1 MSNKE
6 FVVRNGLV
14 VTANANITNPTL
26 LVAGQNVLASIISAN
41 NYAGYMANSSNAY
54 TYTSTNA
61 ANNYAGAMANSA
73 NAYAA
78 SLTPDLSPAF
88 NKANAAYTVA
98 NSSYD
103 TTNVA
108 FGLTNT
114 TYAAVNSA
122 FGVINASFGST
133 NTVGGYANT
142 VGGIANA
149 AFIVANAAY
158 GNANAISVAANNWAN
173 TVGASGNVYVNTA
186 TQSANNYA
194 GAMANASN
202 GYAVSVGAS
211 GNNYAGI
218 MANSSNGYAYTIG
231 ISGNAYANFVGAA
244 ANAYSGSIGVNANAY
259 ANTVAIASN
268 NYTNVA
274 VAAVNAYVNLST
286 SASNTWANTVGVSG
300 NAYVNVSTSAANNY
314 AGAMANAVNAYTEA
328 SYATIGAYQVSNAAF
343 GVANAGYVS
352 GNANYTLTNAVFGI
366 VNTVYGI
373 SNVAA
378 STSANTTYDLQMRG
392 FVRQSDT
399 SISLGGYQ
407 NNTFTLAN
415 TNNGWAYYM
424 NGQRYVCYGA
434 RTANLAISAPAA
446 NGNYWVSINNDT
458 NGTLTVSTTAWNMND
473 PTTVPVAFIQ
483 YNSYTSPMFHLDDK
497 RFLSSST
504 TTLDYYLHT
513 VLGTRATTVGAL
525 SGYTVGGTSNANNLI
540 SVSTTILQE
549 ESLTKTQSAL
559 NVTGVA
565 SNNYITYYRLSSGPD
580 VWTWGFSDMPYY
592 HDGGIIQWDNNGTL
606 TAGKNNNYYNS
617 YLLFT
622 TYQGAGRFIF
632 VNGRG
637 EFGSSSAAQLEDIT
651 TWDWS
656 SLQGVE
662 YVFAYQFTWFAK
674 NSFNT
679 SGKAQLAVAP
689 RALNIT
695 TAPSASVPTN
705 PAHNSLAGIQGGL
718 PNTEF
723 FHLTAS
729 EYGTL
734 QANIGVAA
742 FNLVNTVFGGA
753 NALGAQDNVAFNVT
767 NAAFGVAN
775 AAYNNANVGLAASNA
790 YSNTVGISGNA
801 YVNLSTTSANAYAI
815 TIGASGNAY
824 ANFVG
829 TAGNAYVNFATI
841 AANGYSNTI
850 AIAANNYTNASTTS
864 ANNYAGAMANA
875 ANGYT
880 ATSAGSANNFA
891 GSMANSSN
899 SLANQVAVYANSY
912 ANTIAVAANNYAGVM
927 ANSSNG
933 YAVSVGAA
941 ANDIAQVGVTSA
953 NNYAGAM
960 ANSANGYAGA
970 MANAANAV
978 AATKVASVTGTSGQ
992 IFSSGGTT
1000 PTINLIST
1008 GVTAATYGGST
1019 SIPVITVDAYG
1030 RLTSAANV
1038 AVSPGMDYPYVNNSV
1053 AAANNYAGVMA
1064 NSANGYAST
1073 KLSNTSGTVFNGNL
1087 IHTGYITANNGLY
1100 SGNNFTGSFTDGIVV
1115 DYVTGNGRISVG
1127 TSDGLQFF
1135 AGGVGTNIL
1144 MSLTPSGYIG
1154 LGTANPA
1161 YPVQI
1166 ITGSATSTTLAGAI
1180 FDAEGTSNFT
1190 TQLNIR
1196 NATNGVGSS
1205 SDLVATADNGTD
1217 TTNFID
1223 VGINSSGY
1231 NQAGWTI
1238 NGADDGYVYTSDG
1251 ALSIGTANTSV
1262 TNKYVSFFVR
1272 GTLASN
1278 EAMRIQDSVGGA
1290 NVGIGT
1296 TNPQYKLDVAG
1307 TANIANALV
1316 VNGVNV
1322 VPSFASTNNWSNV
1335 YSNTVGVNANTY
1347 ANTIATSANNY
1358 AGVMANGAGT
1368 IANAAFGAA
1377 NQAGTVANNANTYAG
1392 STYVKKAGD
1401 TITGDL
1407 VVQGN
1412 LTISGLSTSLNTS
1425 NLYIGDNMITLN
1437 ADIPS
1442 SVVPVENAGIEINRG
1457 ARNSN
1462 AAILWIESANAW
1474 SFTSNDA
1481 APITTYIASNTDV
1494 VNAGIGANNW
1504 SNVYANTVGTNANN
1518 YANATFYTIANGAAA
1533 FGLTNTTYTA
1543 VNSAFGVINA
1553 AFGVANNA
1561 YTSTNGAAA
1570 FGFANGVSTNTI
1582 AAFGLTNTTYTAVN
1596 SAFGVINAAFGV
1608 ANTALQNTS
1617 GVSLAGDLYI
1627 PGNVAIGRTTAGYK
1641 LDVNGT
1647 INAANILINGNVIST
1662 GSGSSV
1668 NVGSTPPSSPS
1679 VGNMWWDSNTGIL
1692 FIYYTDTNGSQWV
1705 QASPSGYSAN
1715 TSSSGYAPLSGA
1727 TFSGTVTIPNM
1738 VANSVMETTK
1748 IVASGATGTIS
1759 FNPNQGSII
1768 YYTANS
1774 TANWTINVGW
1784 LGSTYNAAVNIG
1796 STVTLAFMAT
1806 QGAIAYYQTGFQ
1818 IDGTSVTPY
1827 WQGASPPSSG
1837 NSNGID
1843 VYTYTI
1849 VKTGSATYTVLA
1861 SLTQF

>member
-6 FVVRNGLV
+6 FIVRNGLV

-41 NYAGYMANSSNAY
+41 NYAGYMANSSNVY
-54 TYTSTNA
+54 VDTSTNA
-61 ANNYAGAMANSA
+61 ANNYAGVMANGA
-73 NAYAA
+73 G
-78 SLTPDLSPAF
+78 TI
-88 NKANAAYTVA
+88 ANAA
-98 NSSYD
+98 
-103 TTNVA
+103 
-108 FGLTNT
+108 FGHSNT

-122 FGVINASFGST
+122 FGVINASFGSA

-142 VGGIANA
+142 AGSLANQAGVIANA
-149 AFIVANAAY
+149 AFGSSNTAGSYANTAG
-158 GNANAISVAANNWAN
+158 GNANQAGVIANASFTIANGAYDHSNNISISANNWAN
-173 TVGASGNVYVNTA
+173 TVGAAGNVYVNTA

-194 GAMANASN
+194 GVMANASN
-202 GYAVSVGAS
+202 AWANTTGVS
-211 GNNYAGI
+211 GNNYAGL

-286 SASNTWANTVGVSG
+286 SASNTWSNTVGASG
-300 NAYVNVSTSAANNY
+300 NAYVNLSTSSANNY
-314 AGAMANAVNAYTEA
+314 AGAMANAVNAYTA
-328 SYATIGAYQVSNAAF
+328 SSYTVKGAYDVANAAF
-343 GVANAGYVS
+343 GIANAGYVS
-352 GNANYTLTNAVFGI
+352 GNANYVLTNTVFGI

-392 FVRQSDT
+392 FVKASDT
-399 SISLGGYQ
+399 SISVGGYQ
-407 NNTFTLAN
+407 NNTFTLSN

-580 VWTWGFSDMPYY
+580 VWTWGYSDMPYY

-606 TAGKNNNYYNS
+606 TTGTNNKYYNS

-637 EFGSSSAAQLEDIT
+637 SFNSSAEAQLEDIT

-662 YVFAYQFTWFAK
+662 YVFAYQLTWKAL
-674 NSFNT
+674 NSLNT

-695 TAPSASVPTN
+695 TAPSASIPTN

-801 YVNLSTTSANAYAI
+801 YVNLSTSAANAYAI

-899 SLANQVAVYANSY
+899 SWANQVAVYANSY
-912 ANTIAVAANNYAGVM
+912 ANTIAVAANNYAGFM
-927 ANSSNG
+927 ANSSNS
-933 YAVSVGAA
+933 YAISVGDA
-941 ANDIAQVGVTSA
+941 ANANAQVGHASA
-953 NNYAGAM
+953 NNYAGVM
-960 ANSANGYAGA
+960 ANSANAYATATYATQTTVATNATSANNYAGA

-1008 GVTAATYGGST
+1008 GVTSTTYGGST
-1019 SIPVITVDAYG
+1019 QIPVIAVDTYG

-1038 AVSPGMDYPYVNNSV
+1038 TVQGMDYPYVNTSV
-1053 AAANNYAGVMA
+1053 AAANNWA
-1064 NSANGYAST
+1064 NT
-1073 KLSNTSGTVFNGNL
+1073 KLSNTSGVVFNGN
-1087 IHTGYITANNGLY
+1087 ITYTGYVTANNGLY

-1238 NGADDGYVYTSDG
+1238 NGAGDGYVYTSDG

-1262 TNKYVSFFVR
+1262 TNKYISFFVR

-1307 TANIANALV
+1307 TANIANVLV

-1335 YSNTVGVNANTY
+1335 YSNTVGVNAN
-1347 ANTIATSANNY
+1347 
-1358 AGVMANGAGT
+1358 
-1368 IANAAFGAA
+1368 
-1377 NQAGTVANNANTYAG
+1377 
-1392 STYVKKAGD
+1392 
-1401 TITGDL
+1401 
-1407 VVQGN
+1407 
-1412 LTISGLSTSLNTS
+1412 
-1425 NLYIGDNMITLN
+1425 
-1437 ADIPS
+1437 
-1442 SVVPVENAGIEINRG
+1442 
-1457 ARNSN
+1457 
-1462 AAILWIESANAW
+1462 
-1474 SFTSNDA
+1474 
-1481 APITTYIASNTDV
+1481 
-1494 VNAGIGANNW
+1494 NW
-1504 SNVYANTVGTNANN
+1504 SNVYANQVGTNANT
-1518 YANATFYTIANGAAA
+1518 YASSVGVNANTWANSKVYSI
-1533 FGLTNTTYTA
+1533 TS
-1543 VNSAFGVINA
+1543 NS
-1553 AFGVANNA
+1553 
-1561 YTSTNGAAA
+1561 TSRVWA
-1570 FGFANGVSTNTI
+1570 NTI
-1582 AAFGLTNTTYTAVN
+1582 TTSGY
-1596 SAFGVINAAFGV
+1596 
-1608 ANTALQNTS
+1608 QNVYIDLATS
-1617 GVSLAGDLYI
+1617 GVTATTYGGASAI
-1627 PGNVAIGRTTAGYK
+1627 PVITIDAYGRVTA
-1641 LDVNGT
+1641 
-1647 INAANILINGNVIST
+1647 AANQSVTSGGVTSLSQGT
-1662 GSGSSV
+1662 GLS
-1668 NVGSTPPSSPS
+1668 
-1679 VGNMWWDSNTGIL
+1679 
-1692 FIYYTDTNGSQWV
+1692 F
-1705 QASPSGYSAN
+1705 SAN
-1715 TSSSGYAPLSGA
+1715 P
-1727 TFSGTVTIPNM
+1727 I
-1738 VANSVMETTK
+1738 TT
-1748 IVASGATGTIS
+1748 TGTIS
-1759 FNPNQGSII
+1759 LASGIV
-1768 YYTANS
+1768 TAQ
-1774 TANWTINVGW
+1774 AWTGGI
-1784 LGSTYNAAVNIG
+1784 SAITTDTYGRV
-1796 STVTLAFMAT
+1796 
-1806 QGAIAYYQTGFQ
+1806 
-1818 IDGTSVTPY
+1818 TSVTASAGY
-1827 WQGASPPSSG
+1827 LTSAVTSLSQGTGLSFSANPITTTGTISIDYTTFNAGTPAQSMTVTSLSDSSG
-1837 NSNGID
+1837 
-1843 VYTYTI
+1843 TI
-1849 VKTGSATYTVLA
+1849 SWDASTSRMATVTMSGTGRTMANPTNLKAGSYILIIKQDATGSRTITTWGSVFKWPAAVAPVLSTTASTTDVFSFWCDGTNLYGTYIPDCR
-1861 SLTQF
+1861 